1 MIATDEAT
9 GTVASGSA
17 MVGATADDRMTTA
30 EAVAA
35 AVEEEAATTTMS
47 LLALALTVVEAP
59 LDPRHHHHPCRLPP
73 SPLVLQTGTETERAI
88 QT

>member
-35 AVEEEAATTTMS
+35 AAAEAATTTMS
-47 LLALALTVVEAP
+47 LLALALTVVEAL